1 MTVHSGACRSGQTMR
16 CIASL
21 SFCLICVTPI
31 AAESDDAFGQARYA
45 DMRIDRSSVLAAYQ
59 AALGETPDAPDADM
73 QQYGYRWRGSPP
85 DQPDWPGLRRDTAYF
100 VGYQFVTVAAL
111 YAAPE
116 SVSGWDDDEKSDYSF
131 KKWGD
136 NVTNPVWD
144 EDRWWLNYVLHPYWG
159 GAYYIRGRER
169 GLDRLQAFWYSA
181 LLSTMFEYGAEAL
194 YEPVSIQDVVITPVV
209 GFLVG
214 EYLFTPWRE
223 RIRAKSGNLDWS
235 DKAALFITDPL
246 GVLNAEADRV
256 LGVKTTMQWQ
266 LVNNVQAPA
275 LAGGVGV
282 SNPLP
287 EHTRGAEPVWGIQ
300 VRIDW

>member
-1 MTVHSGACRSGQTMR
+1 M
-16 CIASL
+16 
-21 SFCLICVTPI
+21 
-31 AAESDDAFGQARYA
+31 
-45 DMRIDRSSVLAAYQ
+45 
-59 AALGETPDAPDADM
+59 
-73 QQYGYRWRGSPP
+73 
-85 DQPDWPGLRRDTAYF
+85 
-100 VGYQFVTVAAL
+100 
-111 YAAPE
+111 
-116 SVSGWDDDEKSDYSF
+116 
-131 KKWGD
+131 
-136 NVTNPVWD
+136 
-144 EDRWWLNYVLHPYWG
+144 
-159 GAYYIRGRER
+159 
-169 GLDRLQAFWYSA
+169 QAFWYSA
-181 LLSTMFEYGAEAL
+181 LLSTMFEYGAEAM
-194 YEPVSIQDVVITPVV
+194 YEPVSIQDVVVTPVV

-223 RIRAKSGNLDWS
+223 RIRAKSGSLDWS

-246 GVLNAEADRV
+246 GVLNAEADRM

>member
-1 MTVHSGACRSGQTMR
+1 MMVHSGTFHSGRAMR

-21 SFCLICVTPI
+21 VFCLFCATSA
-31 AAESDDAFGQARYA
+31 AAESDAAFGQSYHA

-59 AALGETPDAPDADM
+59 AALGETPDARDVDM

-100 VGYQFVTVAAL
+100 LGYQFVTIAVL

-116 SVSGWDDDEKSDYSF
+116 SISGWDDDDKSDYSF

-144 EDRWWLNYVLHPYWG
+144 EDRWWINYVLHPYWG

-169 GLDRLQAFWYSA
+169 GLDRLQAFWYSV

-194 YEPVSIQDVVITPVV
+194 YEPVSIQDVVVTPVV

-214 EYLFTPWRE
+214 EYLFSPWRE

-235 DKAALFITDPL
+235 DKAVLFITDPL

-266 LVNNVQAPA
+266 LVNNIQAPA
-275 LAGGVGV
+275 LAAGVGEA
-282 SNPLP
+282 NLLP
-287 EHTRGAEPVWGIQ
+287 EYSRGADPVWGIQ
-300 VRIDW
+300 IRIDW